1 MNLKEN
7 QVGNVSIVSL
17 EDARLD
23 ASIAPEFKQQMEVMI
38 AEGKTNII
46 LDISKL
52 KFMDSSSLGAMVGV
66 LKTLGNPGKTASCQ
80 GEMVVVG
87 ASGVVLE
94 LFKLTRMDRVF
105 NLADDLKTAEQHFLE
120 AV

>member
-7 QVGNVSIVSL
+7 QVGNITIVAL
-17 EDARLD
+17 VDPRFD
-23 ASIAPEFKQQMEVMI
+23 ASIAPEFKQQMEQMMSD
-38 AEGKTNII
+38 GKNNFI

-66 LKTLGNPGKTASCQ
+66 LKTLGCH

-105 NLADDLKTAEQHFLE
+105 NLVDDLKSAEQHFLE
-120 AV
+120 TESAS